1 MIISYSVQE
10 DQLLEY
16 ELGGSQC
23 ANDLQEGPGMVSSP
37 TERDSVQIAFD
48 QAGKNTV
55 NLIRVE

>member
-16 ELGGSQC
+16 EGGSQC
-23 ANDLQEGPGMVSSP
+23 ANDLQEGPGMLSSP
-37 TERDSVQIAFD
+37 TERDSVQIVFD